1 MAPLFLQ
8 SPHPQASSARWQE
21 GTPQPERVP
30 LTRKGSRETAAS
42 CSCLL
47 GYCMMDPLWFHTNQ
61 TRAKLRYMGV
71 AGNKEEKSRAASVS
85 HSAHDHSAQVPVRRG
100 AMQLYCWRNRWLPQ
114 QPYVDPLQCRPV
126 FIPQMLTF
134 PWASLLSLSLLPFS
148 PTSPEPGSAQAAGAF
163 LCGCMSA
170 RRQPRHWWLFPT
182 AVCAFRSRSSSC
194 VSAQCRP
201 DTCYWVYSH
210 VHAYGKILQPWNA
223 HQQPGPLKLL
233 VGLD

>member
-1 MAPLFLQ
+1 M
-8 SPHPQASSARWQE
+8 
-21 GTPQPERVP
+21 
-30 LTRKGSRETAAS
+30 
-42 CSCLL
+42 
-47 GYCMMDPLWFHTNQ
+47 
-61 TRAKLRYMGV
+61 
-71 AGNKEEKSRAASVS
+71 VS
-85 HSAHDHSAQVPVRRG
+85 HQPDTGKAEIYGGGREQGREEQGCQCQPQRTRPQRPG
-100 AMQLYCWRNRWLPQ
+100 ACSEEGYAALLLKKPMAATAT
-114 QPYVDPLQCRPV
+114 VDPLQCRPV

-210 VHAYGKILQPWNA
+210 VHAYGKILQP
-223 HQQPGPLKLL
+223 
-233 VGLD
+233 